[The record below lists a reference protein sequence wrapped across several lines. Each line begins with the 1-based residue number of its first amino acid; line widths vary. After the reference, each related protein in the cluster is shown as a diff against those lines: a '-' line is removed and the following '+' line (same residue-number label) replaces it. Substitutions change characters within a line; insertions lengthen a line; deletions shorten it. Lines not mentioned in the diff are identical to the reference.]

1 MDGAYGEDP
10 FLSRDLLAVF
20 DIVEDFG
27 QIDANQINASIY
39 DNSDYSAVVLLPCP
53 HLPCAGILP
62 PMLTALHSDAE
73 ILVIDKPAGLATQPG
88 AGVRISLVEAVERDF
103 GFRPFLVHRLDKE
116 TAGCIVVARDS
127 RMAAKWTE
135 LIASRGVRKYYRAA
149 VAGLPKVARG
159 TFDSPV
165 MVRGEERDAVTKWRL
180 LGAFGIPE
188 GGAAPRF
195 AWLELEL
202 GTGRTHQIRLQL
214 AAAGLPILG
223 DESHG
228 NFALNKEL
236 RKSHGLRRLLLQAWR
251 LELPG
256 GIGVE
261 APLPEH
267 FVSFFAA
274 FADGPGSGGRN

>member
-1 MDGAYGEDP
+1 
-10 FLSRDLLAVF
+10 
-20 DIVEDFG
+20 
-27 QIDANQINASIY
+27 
-39 DNSDYSAVVLLPCP
+39 
-53 HLPCAGILP
+53 
-62 PMLTALHSDAE
+62 MLTALHSDDE

-116 TAGCIVVARDS
+116 TAGCIIVARDS

-135 LIASRGVRKYYRAA
+135 LVASRGVRKLYRAA
-149 VAGLPKVARG
+149 VAGLPGTARG
-159 TFDSPV
+159 TMTMPV
-165 MVRGEERDAVTKWRL
+165 KVRGQEREAETKWRL
-180 LGAFGIPE
+180 LGAFGGRPDPAA
-188 GGAAPRF
+188 GAAAGGGGRPRF

-223 DESHG
+223 DEAHG

-236 RKSHGLRRLLLQAWR
+236 RKGQALKRLLLQAWR

-256 GIGVE
+256 GIRVE
-261 APLPEH
+261 APLPDH
-267 FVSFFAA
+267 FRTFFAG
-274 FADGPGSGGRN
+274 FSDGPEAG